1 MESSI
6 NALLGN
12 ITVITYTFLL
22 ALVFFLLAIKIKLR
36 DLFALKYASVFMGL
50 VLFLNISSL
59 VLFYILY
66 AFKRVVFTQSQI
78 IFAAT
83 SIICWLY
90 FALYA
95 NRR

>member
-1 MESSI
+1 MKSSI
-6 NALLGN
+6 YGLLGN
-12 ITVITYTFLL
+12 ITVLTYTFLL

-36 DLFALKYASVFMGL
+36 ELFASKYAGAFIGL

-66 AFKRVVFTQSQI
+66 AFKRVVFIQLQI

-95 NRR
+95 NKR